1 MNIVIIGAS
10 GGIGQALTQ
19 AIAAQYPNAN
29 LFGTYHRH
37 EPDFSDASFNGA
49 KLSQLDASTDSAVA
63 AYAKDF
69 ESVDWLINC
78 AGFLH
83 NEEKGPEKSIRHFE
97 SNFFIENIT
106 RNTLPSMLLA
116 RYFQRPL
123 RNSKQSVFCTISA
136 KVGSISDN
144 QLGGWFSYRSS
155 KAALNMFLKGLA
167 IEWQR
172 AMPNCSVAALHPGTT
187 DTALSKPFQKN
198 VAPEKLFSRTQ
209 SAAYLLTVIEHLSAD
224 NTGQFWSWDGSTIP
238 W

>member
-29 LFGTYHRH
+29 LFGTYCEHR
-37 EPDFSDASFNGA
+37 PDFSGASF
-49 KLSQLDASTDSAVA
+49 SQLDASVDSAVA
-63 AYAKDF
+63 AYAKNFDR
-69 ESVDWLINC
+69 VDWLINC
-78 AGFLH
+78 VGFLH
-83 NEEKGPEKSIRHFE
+83 NEAKGPEKSVRHIE
-97 SNFFIENIT
+97 TDFFLENIT

-116 RYFQRPL
+116 RYFQQPL
-123 RNSKQSVFCTISA
+123 RKSDQSVFATVSA

-172 AMPNCSVAALHPGTT
+172 AVPKCSVAALHPGTT
-187 DTALSKPFQKN
+187 NTALSKPFQKN
-198 VAPEKLFSRTQ
+198 VAAEKLFSPAQ
-209 SAAYLLTVIEHLSAD
+209 SAEFLLTVLEHLSAD
-224 NTGQFWSWDGSTIP
+224 NSGQFWSWDGSRIP